1 MKRHALFSLA
11 IAALLLVA
19 CLSPL
24 PLMADPPTGG
34 AAGGDSARSAAGE
47 GEKIEWLSF
56 AAGKTAAAESGR
68 PMLVNFTASWCI
80 YCKKMK
86 KETYADPGVIAYV
99 NEHYIPVRVDTQQ
112 EPRLAADYYVRSIPI
127 IWFLGADG
135 QRITSLPGYVDPEN
149 FLLVLAFIAT
159 ESYNTMDFETF
170 VNARSSDS

>member
-1 MKRHALFSLA
+1 MKRDALLSSA
-11 IAALLLVA
+11 SAALVLVA
-19 CLSPL
+19 CLAPL
-24 PLMADPPTGG
+24 PLMAEPAGG
-34 AAGGDSARSAAGE
+34 AIGQDSDQSAGRDV
-47 GEKIEWLSF
+47 EKIAWLSF
-56 AAGKTAAAESGR
+56 ADGKTAAAESGR

-86 KETYADPGVIAYV
+86 KETYADPDVIAYV

-159 ESYNTMDFETF
+159 ESYKSMDFETF
-170 VNARSSDS
+170 VNTRSNDS